1 MAATAAGRERIEIV
15 GERRRSHDAAFRAQV
30 VTDSLAAGARV
41 RDVARRHG
49 ICTSLVYRWR
59 RAAGVTQEST
69 PTLRL
74 VPVRI
79 TEDVAPL
86 SPASTSAPRRP
97 GLIEIELAGGVC
109 VRVEETVS
117 LTALRRVLSALR
129 R

>member
-86 SPASTSAPRRP
+86 SPASTSAPCRP